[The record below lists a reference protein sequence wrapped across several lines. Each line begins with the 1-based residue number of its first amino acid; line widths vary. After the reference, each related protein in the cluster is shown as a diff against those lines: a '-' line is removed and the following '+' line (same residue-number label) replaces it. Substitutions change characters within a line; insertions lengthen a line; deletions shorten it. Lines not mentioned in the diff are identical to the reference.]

1 MKKFAF
7 LLICMFGSLSMQ
19 AQKVAYV
26 DIKYIL
32 SNMDDYKAAKAEV
45 DQLSAKWQK
54 ELEAKYAAIEKMYS
68 DYTVEEI
75 LLPED
80 IKKER
85 KDAIFEAERIAKEY
99 KKEKF
104 GYEGELYKVQDQKV
118 QPIQDRIY
126 EAVEKMALEKKLD
139 IIFDKSANS
148 GMIYTNA
155 LFDRTEDVMGRLGI
169 KPK

>member
-1 MKKFAF
+1 MKKIAF
-7 LLICMFGSLSMQ
+7 VLILLMGGLAAQ

-26 DIKYIL
+26 DIKKIL
-32 SNMDDYKAAKAEV
+32 NSMDEYKAAKAEV

-54 ELEAKYAAIEKMYS
+54 ELEAKYASIEKLYS
-68 DYTVEEI
+68 ELAAEEV

-80 IKKER
+80 IKKQR
-85 KDAIFEAERIAKEY
+85 KDAIFEAERQAKEY

-104 GYEGELYKVQDQKV
+104 GYDGELYKVQDQKI